1 MEAGTAGWLCPF
13 ARNATSIAAITNPK
27 RQTMSIEAL
36 AALIQRA
43 SDDADFRRQLQFD
56 PRQALQSVDLTTA
69 EFNALKSGSAAK
81 LRELGLDEALSKQGA
96 RVRLSPTLR

>member
-1 MEAGTAGWLCPF
+1 
-13 ARNATSIAAITNPK
+13 
-27 RQTMSIEAL
+27 MSLEAL

-43 SDDADFRRQLQFD
+43 SSDPELQRQLQFD
-56 PRQALQSVDLTTA
+56 PRQAFQGVDLTAA

-96 RVRLSPTLR
+96 RIRLSPTLRWPIA

>member
-1 MEAGTAGWLCPF
+1 ML
-13 ARNATSIAAITNPK
+13 
-27 RQTMSIEAL
+27 MSLEAL
-36 AALIQRA
+36 TALIQRA

-56 PRQALQSVDLTTA
+56 PHQALQGVDLTAA

-96 RVRLSPTLR
+96 RVRLSPTLRWPLT